1 MVVSN
6 GVCVE
11 WSGLFVELRELL
23 WNEAGLGSY
32 IHLSQH
38 AAVMLCVLK
47 ACRRYVLMHFWLLYH
62 FPDAAGAL
70 IVQRFGSQ

>member
-1 MVVSN
+1 VVSN

-11 WSGLFVELRELL
+11 WSELFVGLGGLL
-23 WNEAGLGSY
+23 CNEAGLGSY

-47 ACRRYVLMHFWLLYH
+47 ACRRYVLVLFWLLYH
-62 FPDAAGAL
+62 CLDAVSAL
-70 IVQRFGSQ
+70 VVQRFGSQQ